1 MAKNNQKL
9 NMAEAIIGL
18 CLANHNL
25 AGAINAA
32 ILIDQRQLKYEEW
45 DTAYQ
50 NMGAKKIVATL
61 LALNNQEA
69 NVRFIAYLKAGENIA
84 ELIDSATR
92 LSIPISIGALKIMV
106 QRLIKQK
113 KPALEIQIM
122 AATRYVNLSSELL
135 TTWLYL
141 AKRMAV
147 KNGNVTIAL
156 EASSR
161 LDKKFKLSVE
171 EVEELL
177 LSRIKKMTEESEKEM
192 TEKEGHVLKECKQCL
207 QLISLL
213 PPEKQFYKKLIFG
226 DNVK

>member
-177 LSRIKKMTEESEKEM
+177 LSRIKKMTEES
-192 TEKEGHVLKECKQCL
+192 
-207 QLISLL
+207 
-213 PPEKQFYKKLIFG
+213 
-226 DNVK
+226 

>member
-45 DTAYQ
+45 HTAYQ

-177 LSRIKKMTEESEKEM
+177 LSRIKKMTEESK
-192 TEKEGHVLKECKQCL
+192 KEGHVLKECKQCL